1 MNNRSALRVAP
12 SGNGVSIWSSE
23 IFGDPSASSVR
34 DFLARAFSV
43 TEVESVELQ
52 RATSCGRIYHGAVA
66 NRAQIWKKLGRALR
80 SVDGASPI
88 SGVWDRPAQRIDAGF
103 VYLDAPNAAL
113 VRVSRIGHV
122 LTTWRVRHH
131 SDRTLL
137 LWHPSLRNRRDVV
150 FRLEEELA
158 AILGIKRFSA
168 SALTGAV
175 SIRFDKSALTLER
188 LVKQLEKAWP
198 RLLKGLDGPPSRKR
212 FVAAVG
218 LLGLAFTGQYLVPA
232 VRRFAVAGVVIYSF
246 PNVVAAVKQL
256 RRGEVGLSALY
267 TTGLGFMLIGGLP
280 FASTVI
286 AVLMQFWPHL
296 TRNKVVSSQRRL
308 FAGQRRRP
316 VWVRIAQADGIDVE
330 AHVDDLRPGDLIVV
344 RRSEIVPV
352 DGVVESGSAVVDEA
366 PFGGGQLEDKSQ
378 GDAVAAGAFVHD
390 GDLTIKVERV
400 GAQTSAS
407 YIDSLLPHT
416 LIAGLPSSQEAER
429 IANRNAKPALLLSA
443 VTLGMART
451 LRPAQALLRPDYVTG
466 PRLSAQLSALQ
477 GVAQGLRHGVLFRN
491 PAALDRLAV
500 ADVYVIDES
509 ASLARRCIEVAKVET
524 VSGVAAEL
532 VVSYALAAHRTS
544 GSERSRALARFASTH
559 EHEIVQPKVA
569 SLTRHAGVTRYRDGT
584 GSAIEIATEWH
595 LTASKVDVPKRF
607 QRSTVRRSEAPAR
620 RVATDTAGDQ
630 PSVRPLWVLRD
641 GQVIGLVSF
650 ARSGELIG
658 KEVVAALKTQKPQ
671 ARIVYVSRGAQVDA
685 DAIAGKLGIEFAYG
699 GLNQAAKAD
708 LIRGLGRKTVWIGDG
723 SDPQAREC
731 IVASTVSVSVAAL
744 PHVHQDAADIMLPHR
759 ALFSLPLLMDIVHA
773 HATRLAQDYRT
784 VYAANLLGV
793 AGAFG
798 ARFNSLQAGLLSNV
812 GTGLI
817 YVRRARELDRMAS
830 AVDKRRAQLKRTG
843 SA

>member
-1 MNNRSALRVAP
+1 MNNPSALRVAP
-12 SGNGVSIWSSE
+12 GVDGVSIWSSE
-23 IFGDPSASSVR
+23 IFGDPAGSSVR

-43 TEVESVELQ
+43 KEVEGVELQ
-52 RATSCGRIYHGAVA
+52 RATSRGRICHAAVA
-66 NRAQIWKKLGRALR
+66 NPAQILKKLSRALR

-103 VYLDAPNAAL
+103 VYLDGPQAAV
-113 VRVSRIGHV
+113 VRVSRIGNA

-158 AILGIKRFSA
+158 AIFGIEAFSA

-188 LVKQLEKAWP
+188 LIKQLEKTWP

-267 TTGLGFMLIGGLP
+267 TTGLGLMLIGGMP
-280 FASTVI
+280 FASTVF

-296 TRNKVVSSQRRL
+296 SRHKVVSSQRRL

-316 VWVRIAQADGIDVE
+316 VWVRIAQVDGVDVE
-330 AHVDDLRPGDLIVV
+330 AHVDDLRQGDLIVV

-378 GDAVAAGAFVHD
+378 GDPVAAGAFVHD
-390 GDLTIKVERV
+390 GNLTIKVERV
-400 GAQTSAS
+400 GTQTSAS

-429 IANRNAKPALLLSA
+429 IANRNAKPVLLLSA
-443 VTLGMART
+443 VTLGIART
-451 LRPAQALLRPDYVTG
+451 LRPAQALIRPDYATG

-477 GVAQGLRHGVLFRN
+477 GIAYGLRHGVLFRN
-491 PAALDRLAV
+491 PAALDRIAV
-500 ADVYVIDES
+500 AEIYVIDES
-509 ASLARRCIEVAKVET
+509 AGLDRRSIEVAKVET

-532 VVSYALAAHRTS
+532 VVSYVLAAHRTS
-544 GSERSRALARFASTH
+544 GSERSRALARFASSH
-559 EHEIVQPKVA
+559 AIVQPNVA
-569 SLTRHAGVTRYRDGT
+569 SLSRHAGITRYRDGT
-584 GSAIEIATEWH
+584 GSTIEIATEWH
-595 LTASKVDVPKRF
+595 LTAAKVDVPKRF
-607 QRSTVRRSEAPAR
+607 QRSPVRRSEAPAR
-620 RVATDTAGDQ
+620 RVATDTAGEQ

-641 GQVIGLVSF
+641 GKVIGQVSF

-671 ARIVYVSRGAQVDA
+671 ARIAYLSRGAQADA
-685 DAIAGKLGIEFAYG
+685 DALAGKLGIEFAYG
-699 GLNQAAKAD
+699 GVNQAAKAD
-708 LIRGLGRKTVWIGDG
+708 LIRGLGHKTLWIGDG
-723 SDPQAREC
+723 SDPQARES

-744 PHVHQDAADIMLPHR
+744 THVHQDAADIQLPQR
-759 ALFSLPLLMDIVHA
+759 ALLGLPLLMDIARA
-773 HATRLAQDYRT
+773 HATRLAQDWRT
-784 VYAANLLGV
+784 VYSTNLLGV

-798 ARFNSLQAGLLSNV
+798 ARFGSLQAGLLSHV

-817 YVRRARELDRMAS
+817 YIRRARQLDRMAS
-830 AVDKRRAQLKRTG
+830 AVDKRRAQLRRAG